1 MIRSI
6 QTQGIQRV
14 CSHLHFDL
22 PGLLGQ
28 EAGLLLSFKGLGL
41 DVMRLHCAEL
51 ESFFSVESAGRRVA
65 MTLIIP
71 GLRCRPN

>member
-1 MIRSI
+1 MSKKDCHLVNSN
-6 QTQGIQRV
+6 QGIRRV

-41 DVMRLHCAEL
+41 DVMRLHCA
-51 ESFFSVESAGRRVA
+51 
-65 MTLIIP
+65 
-71 GLRCRPN
+71 